1 MKPLFF
7 IISLAFTTN
16 AMAGN
21 ISCYIEEVPNY
32 LGGVDYHRGP
42 PSYRVVCRA
51 DAGTFRASTREEA
64 RAIKEQMEQKT
75 MEYC

>member
-7 IISLAFTTN
+7 IISLAFATN

-21 ISCYIEEVPNY
+21 ISCDMETVRNC
-32 LGGVDYHRGP
+32 LGGVNYHCGP

-51 DAGTFRASTREEA
+51 DAGTYAAGTLEEA

-75 MEYC
+75 MEYR